1 MRARHFTLAALV
13 APVFLPAA
21 LLVGCKSVE
30 VPKLPG
36 VTPYRMVIQQGNF
49 ISDDMI
55 AQLKP
60 GMSKEQVRFVLGTP
74 LVTDIFH
81 ADRWDYVFFR
91 EMPNG
96 KREQRNLSVVFQDG
110 KLQRVIGDLLPDPNA
125 PKPAPTAQPSPKPED
140 AKPAPTAKPAGE
152 EPKPAAEAKPA
163 EPAKPAQATENGAP
177 TQQNWGSAPVEEPKP
192 EPTAKQEEE
201 QKPAEEKKGE
211 RGFFGRMWDKI
222 TPGPS
227 TTEATATE
235 APKAAE
241 APVAEPKP
249 DEQPAAEAKPEATAE
264 VKQDEKPAEEEKK
277 ERGFFGRML
286 EKIGL

>member
-1 MRARHFTLAALV
+1 MRARLSS
-13 APVFLPAA
+13 VFLFATVLCA
-21 LLVGCKSVE
+21 CKSVE

-49 ISDDMI
+49 ISDDMV

-60 GMSKEQVRFVLGTP
+60 GMTKEQVRFVLGTP

-91 EMPNG
+91 ELPNG

-125 PKPAPTAQPSPKPED
+125 PKPAPTAKPSIDP
-140 AKPAPTAKPAGE
+140 KPAGE
-152 EPKPAAEAKPA
+152 EPRPAAEAKPAA
-163 EPAKPAQATENGAP
+163 EPAKPAQATENWEP
-177 TQQNWGSAPVEEPKP
+177 TKQNWGGAPVEEPKP
-192 EPTAKQEEE
+192 AAAAKQEEE

-211 RGFFGRMWDKI
+211 RGFFGRMWDRI
-222 TPGPS
+222 TPGSSDAKP
-227 TTEATATE
+227 
-235 APKAAE
+235 AE
-241 APVAEPKP
+241 
-249 DEQPAAEAKPEATAE
+249 PAAEAKPAEEPKAPEPKPEPKSDATAE
-264 VKQDEKPAEEEKK
+264 AKQEPVSDEKK